1 VDFRGRPSQHAR
13 KCVSDIRLDRL
24 LLRRPD
30 IPAASKLQANDGTNV
45 RAQAVQIRLQAE
57 RIGEQEALPVG
68 IGRIHADLPIRF
80 AENRAKRVFELVV
93 DGDLNN
99 LRTFAS
105 QFIQFPV
112 AFICARD
119 VGRVLVSGESE
130 SMAVEDDVNVFGE
143 TLDDPVGL

>member
-1 VDFRGRPSQHAR
+1 MEDGMEYRSLLPEGAFRAKNVDFRDRLSQETR
-13 KCVSDIRLDRL
+13 EYISDVRLDRL
-24 LLRRPD
+24 PFRGPH

-99 LRTFAS
+99 LRTFAT
-105 QFIQFPV
+105 QFIHVPV
-112 AFICARD
+112 A
-119 VGRVLVSGESE
+119 
-130 SMAVEDDVNVFGE
+130 
-143 TLDDPVGL
+143 